1 MSIKTFTVA
10 AALAVGTLGVASKAD
25 AQVIYSGG
33 TYYTPGTVVYPASGT
48 FYSSGYATPAYST
61 SYYSPYSTGYY
72 NNGYYNN
79 GYYNNGY
86 YNYSPYSNMSY
97 SGYNNVYNTGAY
109 GFGVGTRGAVYGGRR
124 VWRW

>member
-1 MSIKTFTVA
+1 MMSIKSIAVA

-33 TYYTPGTVVYPASGT
+33 TYYNPGTVVYPASGT
-48 FYSSGYATPAYST
+48 YYSSGYVAPAYST

-79 GYYNNGY
+79 GYYN
-86 YNYSPYSNMSY
+86 YSPYSNMYY
-97 SGYNNVYNTGAY
+97 SGYNNVYSTGAY

-124 VWRW
+124 IWRW